1 MKKTLCVCLAIL
13 CILSMLPLFV
23 ACGGTADGIVELS
36 GATQEVD
43 LSGYALVFGNS
54 QGCEEYTPTFRGA
67 ISAFASAISTAAGE
81 KISAQPM
88 DKARSGADD
97 KEILVGLTER
107 DESRAALS
115 KIKGDGFIIRVTDNK
130 IALVGTSNLFTLM
143 AVRYFTDRFLQG
155 AGEGVLSLNREMRAD
170 EVGTIVLAEGKTAE
184 HTYVHADGMGSYPP
198 AYAGTTSANANVT
211 YQEYPQ
217 VAIDLIAAKMK
228 DLTGVQ
234 KKQLPVKTDTQS
246 YEKQVLVGP
255 VETEASKSVLAGVKE
270 NEFVI
275 ATKGEDVI
283 LNAWNEKALIFGT
296 TQYLELLQEATV
308 KREDGS
314 KAVVFPKEFY
324 YTAVADEEWVLDFPR
339 PDGLTLYNTMDA
351 GDKQLQFLYLGE
363 GVGADAH
370 RAYCEKLQDEGY
382 SVYMENE
389 IEGSRFTTLVNNE
402 KKVMLYVAYNAYSH
416 AEEYKGKYDWVASKV
431 NTKDPNVYEYEP
443 ALRVVSAP
451 LKHAYLPSEDLLS
464 GQSYTKVADS
474 LITTQPLY
482 NQAVGLTYVIAL
494 EDGRL
499 VVFDGGNINENGT
512 EYDRLWKTLVGAH
525 TQMYGNAPTQQNPVH
540 IAAWVLTHAHTDHYY
555 VFERMTKKYGST
567 GLLKMDYM
575 IANIPA
581 ETSAYP
587 VAGIATCMTPEKV
600 AQMQRNVKGG
610 FELIKVHTGQ
620 KFHLANIEIEVL
632 ATWEDHNPWV
642 INDGN
647 ETNTVLRFTLSNA
660 DAPAQKVTQL
670 WTGDAQR
677 WLSRYLCASYG
688 EYLQSDMMSVGH
700 HGNVGCEIDLYDT
713 VQPTVIWWTH
723 HAGAASN
730 YLNPKNKSK
739 GFQFEVDQYFANEI
753 PSVHYIYTSGERT
766 EGENYF
772 TTLRFTKNG
781 PDYDGIYDLI
791 TGQKLS
797 YTDISGEAFG
807 GVSSCM
813 KK

>member
-1 MKKTLCVCLAIL
+1 
-13 CILSMLPLFV
+13 MLPLFA
-23 ACGGTADGIVELS
+23 ACGGTTDGIVTLS
-36 GATQEVD
+36 SGTEEVD
-43 LSGYALVFGNS
+43 LSGYAVVYGDS
-54 QGCEEYTPTFRGA
+54 QGCEAYTPTFRGM
-67 ISAFASAISTAAGE
+67 ITAFAGALGAVAGE

-107 DESRAALS
+107 DESKAALA

-130 IALVGTSNLFTLM
+130 IVLVGTSNLFTLM
-143 AVRYFTDRFLQG
+143 AVNYFTDRFLQNG
-155 AGEGVLSLNREMRAD
+155 AGTLTLNSEMKAD
-170 EVGTIVLAEGKTAE
+170 NVGTLTLAEGKTASY
-184 HTYVHADGMGSYPP
+184 TYVHADGMGIYPP
-198 AYAGTTSANANVT
+198 AFAGTTSSLSTVT

-217 VAIDLIAAKMK
+217 AAIDQITAQMK
-228 DLTGVQ
+228 SLTGVQ
-234 KKQLPVKTDTQS
+234 KKNLPIKTDAES
-246 YEKQVLVGP
+246 YENQVLVGP
-255 VETEASKSVLAGVKE
+255 VENEASKNALTDVKE

-275 ATKGEDVI
+275 STTDKDVI
-283 LNAWNEKALIFGT
+283 LNAWNEKALAVAV
-296 TQYLELLQEATV
+296 TQYIDLLQEATV

-314 KAVVFPKEFY
+314 KAVVFPQSFY

-339 PDGLTLYNTMDA
+339 PDDLTLYNAMDA

-363 GVGADAH
+363 GVGPEAH
-370 RAYCEKLQDEGY
+370 RTYCEKLKNEGY
-382 SVYMENE
+382 RVYMENE
-389 IEGSRFTTLVNNE
+389 IEDSLFTTLVNKE
-402 KKVMLYVAYNAYSH
+402 TKTMLYVAYNAYSH
-416 AEEYKGKYDWVASKV
+416 VEEYKGAYDGVASKV
-431 NTKDPNVYEYEP
+431 NTGDPNVYEYEP

-451 LKHAYLPSEDLLS
+451 LQYAYLPDESLIEA
-464 GQSYTKVADS
+464 QSYTKVADS

-482 NQAVGLTYVIAL
+482 NKAVGLTYVITL

-525 TQMYGNAPTQQNPVH
+525 TQMYGTAPTQQNPVH
-540 IAAWVLTHAHTDHYY
+540 IAAWVLTHAHGDHYY
-555 VFERMTKKYGST
+555 VFERMTKKYGSS

-581 ETSAYP
+581 ENSAYP
-587 VAGIATCMTPEKV
+587 VAGVAAAMTPEKV
-600 AQMQRNVKGG
+600 GQLQRNVKGG

-620 KFHLANIEIEVL
+620 KFYLANIEIEVL

-660 DAPAQKVTQL
+660 DAPGQKVTQL

-713 VQPTVIWWTH
+713 VKPTTIWWSH
-723 HAGAASN
+723 NASAAAS
-730 YLNPKNKSK
+730 YLKPQNKSK
-739 GFQFEVDQYFANEI
+739 GFQYEVDQYFANKI
-753 PSVHYIYTSGERT
+753 DSVHYIFMSGERT
-766 EGENYF
+766 DGENYF

-781 PDYDGIYDLI
+781 PDYENIYDLI

-797 YTDISGEAFG
+797 YTDISGEAYE